1 MMGLMEVNV
10 MRGRVIIMVILISL
24 VSSSCALFARKAN
37 IEYIPREPHRYLS
50 EQRWAQVNGM
60 KISYIEAGRDE
71 PIIFIHGL
79 AGCADNF
86 DPLIEDLSRDYRCI
100 VLDLPGYGNSE
111 ARPEFP
117 YTTKFFADTVAGL
130 MDELGIERA
139 AVLGHSMGGQTAAYM
154 AIHYPERVHKL
165 VLVGSAGVAG
175 GGSGTAL
182 LKAMPTEEII
192 LSALRRVQKKMDGK
206 SHEERLEYLKGL
218 PVDYVVTMLAHKEE
232 DEQAAD
238 PFMDPTWE
246 YYADFIMT
254 EEIDGFI
261 HAVVASLTNALTE
274 DLSADLHKIKA
285 PTLLVWGELD
295 KAVPVEQAAIFN
307 REIQGSML
315 VVAKGCYHS
324 VQVDCADTVIGA
336 MRGFLS
342 M

>member
-1 MMGLMEVNV
+1 

-24 VSSSCALFARKAN
+24 VSSSCALTSRKAN
-37 IEYIPREPHRYLS
+37 IEHIPREPHRYIA
-50 EQRWAQVNGM
+50 EQRWAEVNGIR
-60 KISYIEAGRDE
+60 ISYIETGRGD

-86 DPLIEDLSRDYRCI
+86 DPLIEDLSKDYRCI

-117 YTTKFFADTVAGL
+117 YTTKFFAETVVGL
-130 MDELGIERA
+130 MDELGIDKA

-154 AIHYPERVHKL
+154 AIHFPERVDKL

-182 LKAMPTEEII
+182 LKAMPLEKII
-192 LSALRRVQKKMDGK
+192 LSALRRVQKKIDGK
-206 SHEERLEYLKGL
+206 SHDERLQYLRNL
-218 PVDYVVTMLAHKEE
+218 PVDFVVSRLAHEE
-232 DEQAAD
+232 SDDPAPD

-285 PTLLVWGELD
+285 PTLLIWGELD

-307 REIQGSML
+307 REIKGSML
-315 VVAKGCYHS
+315 VTAKGCYHS

-336 MRGFLS
+336 MRSFLS